1 MYVNIVKTIEFTT
14 ILNVLVTLR
23 GFFTYIYTMKYIL
36 TILMFSVLTFNYS
49 QEIEKAITKKSNT
62 IIVDTDMLGHLIKV
76 IKDKK
81 GNRVYIEHTIG
92 NKSRFVVYKNNKAI
106 RHGEFTTELAKN

>member
-1 MYVNIVKTIEFTT
+1 
-14 ILNVLVTLR
+14 
-23 GFFTYIYTMKYIL
+23 
-36 TILMFSVLTFNYS
+36 MFSVLTFNYS

-92 NKSRFVVYKNNKAI
+92 NK
-106 RHGEFTTELAKN
+106 

>member
-1 MYVNIVKTIEFTT
+1 
-14 ILNVLVTLR
+14 
-23 GFFTYIYTMKYIL
+23 
-36 TILMFSVLTFNYS
+36 MFSVLTFNYS

-62 IIVDTDMLGHLIKV
+62 VIIDTDMLGHLIKV

>member
-1 MYVNIVKTIEFTT
+1 MYVNIVKTIEFTA
-14 ILNVLVTLR
+14 ILNVLVTLHR
-23 GFFTYIYTMKYIL
+23 FFAYIYSMKYIL

-62 IIVDTDMLGHLIKV
+62 VIIDTDMLGHLIKV

-92 NKSRFVVYKNNKAI
+92 NKSRFVVYKNNKPI
-106 RHGEFTTELAKN
+106 RHGQYTTELAKN

>member
-1 MYVNIVKTIEFTT
+1 MYVNIAKTIEFTA
-14 ILNVLVTLR
+14 ILNVLVILH
-23 GFFTYIYTMKYIL
+23 GFFVYIYTMKYIL

-62 IIVDTDMLGHLIKV
+62 VIIDTDMLGHLIKV

-92 NKSRFVVYKNNKAI
+92 NKSRFVVYKNNKPI
-106 RHGEFTTELAKN
+106 RHGQYTTELAKN

>member
-1 MYVNIVKTIEFTT
+1 MYVNIAKTIEFTA
-14 ILNVLVTLR
+14 ILNVLVILH
-23 GFFTYIYTMKYIL
+23 GFFVYIYTMKYIL

-62 IIVDTDMLGHLIKV
+62 VIIETDMLGYLIKV

-81 GNRVYIEHTIG
+81 GNKIYIEHTIG
-92 NKSRFVVYKNNKAI
+92 NKSRFVVYKDNKAI